1 MDRDRRALRISWR
14 LHLLVGISQKIALF
28 HSLSPDRNVVF
39 VESAGWRADE
49 GYLTAPCPRATI
61 GWAQVAIADIE
72 SEKPASIAAVP
83 LGAHPPMRIILIRH
97 GRPNIP
103 TSPRT
108 SHHEFR
114 SYIDAYEAA
123 GLDPESMPPEELQD
137 LLCEIDAVYTS
148 ERKRSVDS
156 ARALAPHA
164 ELIADPLFAEAPIAS
179 PPIPLLRMKVP
190 KWAVVGRILWHAGYH
205 PEIENY
211 RKAKHRA
218 AQAAD
223 ILIKGAHKERAA
235 ALVAHGYFNFLIGRE
250 LRRRGFKRSGSHRA
264 HFWNSVVYAM
274 G

>member
-1 MDRDRRALRISWR
+1 
-14 LHLLVGISQKIALF
+14 
-28 HSLSPDRNVVF
+28 LSVSDV
-39 VESAGWRADE
+39 
-49 GYLTAPCPRATI
+49 
-61 GWAQVAIADIE
+61 
-72 SEKPASIAAVP
+72 SIAEVEFKPQGKTGAVARAP
-83 LGAHPPMRIILIRH
+83 SAPARVILIRH

-103 TSPRT
+103 TNPRT
-108 SHHEFR
+108 SHREFR
-114 SYIDAYEAA
+114 RYIDDYEEA
-123 GLDPESMPPEELQD
+123 GLDPDSFPPEELQD
-137 LLCEIDAVYTS
+137 LLGEVDAVFTS

-164 ELIADPLFAEAPIAS
+164 ELIADPLFEEAPLAS

-190 KWAVVGRILWHAGYH
+190 KWAVVARILWHAGYH

-218 AQAAD
+218 AQACD
-223 ILIKGAHKERAA
+223 ILIRRAHKEGAA

-264 HFWNSVVYAM
+264 HFWNSVIYEQ